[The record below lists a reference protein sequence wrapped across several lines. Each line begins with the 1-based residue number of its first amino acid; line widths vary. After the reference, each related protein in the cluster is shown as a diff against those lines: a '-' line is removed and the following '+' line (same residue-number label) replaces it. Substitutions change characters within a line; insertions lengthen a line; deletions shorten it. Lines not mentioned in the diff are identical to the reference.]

1 MTLSVRLPLDDGFLR
16 RECDRCERQ
25 FKWHSGPTED
35 RPADEV
41 DSNVYFCPYCGESA
55 PPDHWWTKDQLKH
68 MQGIGTGHVSR
79 ELDGMLRQLARETR
93 NSMFSIEGT
102 ITQPEPP
109 ALLHEPSDMVIVQS
123 PCHPWEPIKVHEDW
137 RGPLFCL
144 ICRDQFGI

>member
-1 MTLSVRLPLDDGFLR
+1 
-16 RECDRCERQ
+16 
-25 FKWHSGPTED
+25 
-35 RPADEV
+35 
-41 DSNVYFCPYCGESA
+41 
-55 PPDHWWTKDQLKH
+55 

-144 ICRDQFGI
+144 VCGDQFGI